1 MDALQRVFTEGG
13 GGNKDLQFLSSED
26 LRYLRFLLLALIGYG
41 SL

>member
-26 LRYLRFLLLALIGYG
+26 S
-41 SL
+41 SLSSLPSVSFY